1 MASVD
6 SIEDNTGFAQ
16 KNEATFPVLADPEKT
31 TARAYG
37 VLSQLGYA
45 KRWTFY
51 IDPEGIVVKIDR
63 DVDPRR
69 AGEHLVTH
77 LEALGV
83 PELSPDGPSH

>member
-31 TARAYG
+31 TASAYG
-37 VLSQLGYA
+37 VLSPLGYA

-51 IDPEGIVVKIDR
+51 IDPDGVVVKIDR

-69 AGEHLVTH
+69 AGENLVTH

-83 PELSPDGPSH
+83 SEIEPEAPSE